1 MAFVRSQLWL
11 GLLVALGACGTPQ
24 ATQTAVRPAVP
35 GDPGSTVTP
44 MAPPEPYTTPFPPPA
59 PQLAAGAAKV
69 LANPV
74 VVPVFFG
81 RDTLQ
86 AGLMTYAKAYL
97 AGSSFAALREYG
109 VGAGQL
115 LSAVALPTPATAM
128 DDTDVRALI
137 EAGITDGTLPAPR
150 PDGQSLYTLFF
161 PVTTALTLSGSKS
174 CVDFAGYHETFTTKS
189 GATVVYAVIARCA
202 KAQSLGSV
210 AATTSHE
217 LTEAATDPLING
229 NHMLAP
235 PYGLWVVATRGAEV
249 ADLCDPLVDAIA
261 SESGVGPVAR
271 VYSNEAAAAGDNPC
285 VPAPTGVPSFGA
297 VAILDEKIK
306 VSLNSEV
313 QDIESTAVAA
323 GGSKTIE
330 VRLRSSRDGFA
341 FKVRAEEVPLTGRAG
356 VLTLDFTEAPG
367 QAQASGAA
375 GGTLH
380 LRLRAPAGT
389 AAGYTTVRLTSSAPN
404 GAATTETLWAL
415 AVRITG

>member
-11 GLLVALGACGTPQ
+11 GLLVALGGCGTPQ

-128 DDTDVRALI
+128 DDSDVRALI
-137 EAGITDGTLPAPR
+137 EGGITDGTLPAPR

-189 GATVVYAVIARCA
+189 GASVVYAVIARCA

-217 LTEAATDPLING
+217 LTEATTDPLING

-235 PYGLWVVATRGAEV
+235 PYGLWVVASTEEDRLAMPVRIGLMLNGLVLTENATDNESTFGSIGTLGWTSAAKSIRLETSSGRSPPCSGSPAFAAMFQRLFTSPLAAE
-249 ADLCDPLVDAIA
+249 
-261 SESGVGPVAR
+261 
-271 VYSNEAAAAGDNPC
+271 
-285 VPAPTGVPSFGA
+285 PAPDSR
-297 VAILDEKIK
+297 
-306 VSLNSEV
+306 
-313 QDIESTAVAA
+313 AA
-323 GGSKTIE
+323 CSS
-330 VRLRSSRDGFA
+330 SSRF
-341 FKVRAEEVPLTGRAG
+341 
-356 VLTLDFTEAPG
+356 
-367 QAQASGAA
+367 S
-375 GGTLH
+375 
-380 LRLRAPAGT
+380 LRTT
-389 AAGYTTVRLTSSAPN
+389 ACTSLCSS
-404 GAATTETLWAL
+404 
-415 AVRITG
+415 V